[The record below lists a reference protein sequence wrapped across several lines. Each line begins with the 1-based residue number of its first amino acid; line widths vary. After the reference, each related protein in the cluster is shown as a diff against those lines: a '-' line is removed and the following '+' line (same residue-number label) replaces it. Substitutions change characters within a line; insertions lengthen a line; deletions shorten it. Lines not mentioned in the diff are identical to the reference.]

1 MDRPDLRQLN
11 GPRLRTVLFQS
22 EVGPALVV
30 VAQVLP
36 EHTPQMP
43 LVEDDH
49 MVETFSPDR
58 PDHPLD
64 IWVLPGRPRGSKDR
78 LDVQRSEGI
87 GISISTPT
95 IAPRRGA
102 TCVRCRFVLS
112 SVLVAWRSS
121 IETSPPPPNSPRI
134 AVVPLTR
141 ILQASA
147 VSDKVIMCKQGG
159 IFNSIKNP
167 ASQHRFSNCRSAN
180 DNIDLDSL
188 DLKQCFIYCFKHR
201 WR

>member
-1 MDRPDLRQLN
+1 MTAAEDWLGVDRPDLRQLN

-64 IWVLPGRPRGSKDR
+64 I
-78 LDVQRSEGI
+78 
-87 GISISTPT
+87 
-95 IAPRRGA
+95 
-102 TCVRCRFVLS
+102 
-112 SVLVAWRSS
+112 
-121 IETSPPPPNSPRI
+121 
-134 AVVPLTR
+134 
-141 ILQASA
+141 
-147 VSDKVIMCKQGG
+147 
-159 IFNSIKNP
+159 
-167 ASQHRFSNCRSAN
+167 
-180 DNIDLDSL
+180 
-188 DLKQCFIYCFKHR
+188 
-201 WR
+201 